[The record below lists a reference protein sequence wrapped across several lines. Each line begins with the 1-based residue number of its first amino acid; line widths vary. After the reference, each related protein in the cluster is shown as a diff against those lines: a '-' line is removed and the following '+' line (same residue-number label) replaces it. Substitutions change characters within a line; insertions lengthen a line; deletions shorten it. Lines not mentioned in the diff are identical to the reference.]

1 MVERKKPPLDA
12 APYQAAMRRLMILVP
27 ACGVAGIAVA
37 LAALGWRHA
46 VGVTIGVLA
55 GWGNFMLLVR
65 VVNSL
70 GPGANRPARRTG
82 FLLLGAL
89 LVLGGLGFGII
100 RVLGIHSEPL
110 FAGLATPLAAVIV
123 SIFFELILLLW
134 NTKPG

>member
-70 GPGANRPARRTG
+70 GPGVARPARRTG
-82 FLLLGAL
+82 FMLTAAL
-89 LVLGGLGFGII
+89 VVLVAFGFGII
-100 RVLGIHSEPL
+100 RVFGIQPEPL
-110 FAGLATPLAAVIV
+110 FAGLAMPLVAVIV
-123 SIFFELILLLW
+123 SILYELILYG
-134 NTKPG
+134 T